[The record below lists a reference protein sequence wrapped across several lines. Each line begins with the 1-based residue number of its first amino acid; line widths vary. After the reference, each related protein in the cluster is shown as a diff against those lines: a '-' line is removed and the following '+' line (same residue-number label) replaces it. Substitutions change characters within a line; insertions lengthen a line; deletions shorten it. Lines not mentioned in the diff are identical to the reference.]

1 MQGHGKLLPELYDL
15 VSEFVVE
22 LCEAAQEIEEGNLD
36 SFKCLKSL
44 AALDI
49 TRLPIYVKLL
59 DNLRDQFQVR
69 S

>member
-15 VSEFVVE
+15 VSEFVME
-22 LCEAAQEIEEGNLD
+22 LCEADHDIEEGNLD
-36 SFKCLKSL
+36 SFKCLKSS